1 MTGSD
6 APQAAPARTRR
17 AWSDLGSRFLSAIVL
32 LALLVA
38 CLWFGGYVFAA
49 LVGAAF
55 AGAYREWEQ
64 VVTLQPLSLFG
75 GILIASVAASALI
88 YPLFGGLATMAVVSI
103 AAGAALVA
111 GREWALWRAGG
122 LMFLGLVIVAAL
134 AMRGTTMDGILVSV
148 LIGVCIWGT
157 DTGAFFTG
165 RLIGGEKLAPDISPG
180 KTRSGAIG
188 GFVFATVAG
197 TVLWIFFTG
206 RLIGGEK
213 LAPDI
218 SPGKTRSG
226 AIGGFV
232 FATVLGTV
240 LWIFFTESPVW
251 IGAALAAVA
260 SVLGQLGDLAE
271 SAIKRRFRVKDSGDL
286 IPGHGGLMDRLD
298 SITFGVIF
306 VFLVGALHSGAAGI
320 AGGYLHW

>member
-1 MTGSD
+1 MTTGET
-6 APQAAPARTRR
+6 PQVAPATNRR
-17 AWSDLGSRFLSAIVL
+17 AWSDLGSRSLSAFVL
-32 LALLVA
+32 LALLIA
-38 CLWFGGYVFAA
+38 GLWVGGYVFAA

-64 VVTLQPLSLFG
+64 VVTLKPLSIFG
-75 GILIASVAASALI
+75 AMLIAVVALSALV
-88 YPLFGGLATMAVVSI
+88 YPFLGGLGTMAVVSV

-111 GREWALWRAGG
+111 GGESSLWRAGG
-122 LMFLGLVIVAAL
+122 LMFLGLVIVATL
-134 AMRGTTMDGILVSV
+134 SMRGTTMDGILVSV

-197 TVLWIFFTG
+197 TILW
-206 RLIGGEK
+206 
-213 LAPDI
+213 
-218 SPGKTRSG
+218 
-226 AIGGFV
+226 FV
-232 FATVLGTV
+232 FTD
-240 LWIFFTESPVW
+240 SPWW
-251 IGAALAAVA
+251 IGILLAGAA
-260 SVLGQLGDLAE
+260 SILGQLGDLAE
-271 SAIKRRFRVKDSGDL
+271 SAVKRRFRVKDSGDI

-306 VFLVGALHSGAAGI
+306 VFLVGALHSGQGNIAA
-320 AGGYLHW
+320 GYLHW